1 MTRPIA
7 RTLALTLLLAA
18 LPARGG
24 ADPSEAAFRNVR
36 DEVTALRK
44 DESKRKLRH
53 HYERLIKKLRAVAE
67 EHPDGS
73 FADDALYVA
82 AQLLDEQHAVS
93 RLSDDLS
100 AAIEAYTLVATRYPT
115 SNLAD
120 DALYAAAT
128 LLVERRGDPDAAR
141 PLLEQLI
148 AMESPADFRP
158 KARQLLAT
166 LPPAPKSDATN
177 PAAAKADAAKAE
189 GKATASKASEPASTP
204 VSTASVQDEPA
215 RKDPVTAALERM
227 AEEMKREAV
236 IPQVEVLPDPPPAG
250 TPARAVKLLA
260 HERSAEESLVRM
272 RFSGPVGMK
281 RGEVPA
287 EKGRARRLFYDF
299 TPAKLPRSLDNSV
312 EVNDGVMARV
322 RAGQFDKET
331 VRLVVELED
340 GARDEPLLQLSSDP
354 FEMRLS
360 VAIPPER
367 KEPPVVA
374 KAEPKEPALPV
385 DQLPTAAE
393 VKQRLGTTGAP
404 GGVPLSAQFGLS
416 VKRIV
421 LDPGHGGKDT
431 GAIGKKGTREK
442 DIALEIAK
450 QTRDLLKKKLPGIE
464 VIMTRDEDVFIPLEE
479 RTRIAN
485 DAGADLFISIH
496 CNANPSRKVRGVET
510 YYLNITHDRYAIRLA
525 ARENVHAGEDKR
537 ISDLQFI
544 LADLAMKSNV
554 DESIRLGRQVQKS
567 VVGRL
572 RQDYSGVQDHGLKHA
587 LFYVLMGARM
597 PAILIETSFLSN
609 AVEEDRLRDAKYR
622 AGVAEGI
629 VAGVQR
635 FVEERQALF
644 AGP

>member
-7 RTLALTLLLAA
+7 RTFALTLLLAA
-18 LPARGG
+18 LPVKGG
-24 ADPSEAAFRNVR
+24 PDPSEAAFRAVR
-36 DEVTALRK
+36 DEVSALRK

-67 EHPDGS
+67 EHPEGAY
-73 FADDALYVA
+73 ADDALYVA

-93 RLSDDLS
+93 RIPEDLT
-100 AAIEAYTLVATRYPT
+100 AAVDAYRLVASRYPT

-120 DALYAAAT
+120 DALYSAAT
-128 LLVERRGDPDAAR
+128 LLVERKRDPAAAR

-148 AMESPADFRP
+148 AMEAPADFRP

-166 LPPAPKSDATN
+166 LPAAP
-177 PAAAKADAAKAE
+177 
-189 GKATASKASEPASTP
+189 ASERSTTKGASAEKAPAKSEK
-204 VSTASVQDEPA
+204 DGK
-215 RKDPVTAALERM
+215 KDPVTAALERM
-227 AEEMKREAV
+227 AEQMKREAV

-250 TPARAVKLLA
+250 TPSRQVKLLS
-260 HERSAEESLVRM
+260 HERSEEESLVRM
-272 RFSGPVGMK
+272 RFSGPVGVK

-287 EKGRARRLFYDF
+287 EKGRARRIFFDF
-299 TPAKLPRSLDNSV
+299 TPAKLPRSLGNSV

-322 RAGQFDKET
+322 RAGQFDRET

-340 GARDEPLLQLSSDP
+340 GAADEPLLQLQSAP

-360 VAIPPER
+360 VTLPVEH

-374 KAEPKEPALPV
+374 KAEPKEPELPV
-385 DQLPTAAE
+385 DQLPSPSE
-393 VKQRLGTTGAP
+393 VKQRLGTSGAP
-404 GGVPLSAQFGLS
+404 GGVPLAAQFGLS

-442 DIALEIAK
+442 DIALDIAR
-450 QTRDLLKKKLPGIE
+450 QTRALLQKKLPGVE
-464 VIMTRDEDVFIPLEE
+464 VIMTRDEDVFVPLEE

-485 DAGADLFISIH
+485 DASADLFISIH

-567 VVGRL
+567 LVGRL
-572 RQDYSGVQDHGLKHA
+572 RQDYTGVQDHGLKHA

-597 PAILIETSFLSN
+597 PAILVEASFLSN
-609 AVEEDRLRDAKYR
+609 SVEETRLRDEKYR
-622 AGVAEGI
+622 ETVAEGI

-635 FVEERQALF
+635 FVEERQALY